1 MDENA
6 VSGNLGQIQKIRIRA
21 MERSIII
28 GVFCYN
34 RAAKLK
40 TCIEALLKN
49 PECASMD
56 IVFFSDG
63 YKKEA
68 DKQGILEVRAYI
80 DSLKGFRNVIKHYR
94 DRNYSTGPNFQEGLA
109 FLSQNYD
116 EFIVVEDDLVVAPN
130 YIKYLMDGLDF
141 YRKDKTVF
149 CITAYVFPIKKEK
162 SYPYDTIVYKRF
174 CSYGWAGWADRFES
188 VIWDKDELQHMMDTS
203 PGFKKRMNAEGYDL
217 VRMLKKQITGVIS
230 TWDVQ
235 LQAHV
240 AENRLKVIYPVL
252 SKVSNIG
259 FDEESTNTYG
269 INYLVTPIDKGVKR
283 SFNYCRGDY
292 IVPALQA
299 QIKKPYGLKALVT
312 RKLINEF
319 IRVTNRVKK
328 AG

>member
-1 MDENA
+1 
-6 VSGNLGQIQKIRIRA
+6 

-49 PECASMD
+49 PECAAMD

-68 DKQGILEVRAYI
+68 DKQGILEVREYI
-80 DSLKGFRNVIKHYR
+80 DSLTGFRNVIKHYR
-94 DRNYSTGPNFQEGLA
+94 DRNFSTGPNFQEGLT
-109 FLSQNYD
+109 FLSNNYD
-116 EFIVVEDDLVVAPN
+116 EFIIVEDDLVVAPN

-141 YRKDKTVF
+141 YRKDQSVF
-149 CITAYVFPIKKEK
+149 CITAYVFPITNHKQ
-162 SYPYDTIVYKRF
+162 YPYDTIVYKRF
-174 CSYGWAGWADRFES
+174 CSYGWAGWSDRFTS
-188 VIWDKDELQHMMDTS
+188 VIWDKDELNQLMNTS

-217 VRMLKKQITGVIS
+217 VRMLKKQISGVIS

-259 FDEESTNTYG
+259 FDEESTNTFG
-269 INYLVTPIDKGVKR
+269 VNYLITPMDKGIKR
-283 SFNYCRGDY
+283 SFKYCQGDY
-292 IVPALQA
+292 IVPELQA

-312 RKLINEF
+312 RKLMNEF
-319 IRVTNRVKK
+319 IKVTNRVKK